1 MLRILGPKSSACCAV
16 LSAWGVVFMFFLGVA
31 FWLRSPALIEDL
43 ELPEEPVSDDD
54 IFEAYKAAGTNCI
67 LTALAYVL
75 TIFWGWRKINFGDKK
90 HFFLNFLFFSKIPL
104 PMLFSIWQIY
114 ENNKRQP
121 YLVN

>member
-75 TIFWGWRKINFGDKK
+75 TIFWGWRRKKIIFRQKNI
-90 HFFLNFLFFSKIPL
+90 FF
-104 PMLFSIWQIY
+104 
-114 ENNKRQP
+114 
-121 YLVN
+121 